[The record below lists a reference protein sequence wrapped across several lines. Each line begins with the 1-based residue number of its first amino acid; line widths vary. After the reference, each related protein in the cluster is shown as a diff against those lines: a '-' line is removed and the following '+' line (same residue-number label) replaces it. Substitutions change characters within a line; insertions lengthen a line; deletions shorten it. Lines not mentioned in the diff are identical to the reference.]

1 MVWKNARLRV
11 ERPLSGSKYVFLG
24 LILITWVFCV
34 MFFLLIHTIYLFR
47 LCITV
52 IFCCYSRLAGSF
64 REEPLLE
71 QCLQH

>member
-1 MVWKNARLRV
+1 VVWKNARLRV
-11 ERPLSGSKYVFLG
+11 ECPLSGSKYVFLG
-24 LILITWVFCV
+24 LILITWVFLCDV
-34 MFFLLIHTIYLFR
+34 FLLIHTIYLFH